1 MDEIKIRTKGM
12 KTIKALN
19 KSVTLADKTK
29 DTIVSIK
36 NRPNVLT
43 NNESEKEYGNN
54 KIEETSK
61 KALVKS
67 EKVTKRTLKKTPKRI
82 KDGTV
87 KVKKVTKKTV
97 KSSKKII
104 DSSIKAAKKTYQITK
119 QLAKITVK
127 AIKLTIKAIVSAIK
141 GIIAGTKALVSA
153 IAAGGWIAVLIII
166 IICIVALIC
175 ASAFGIFA
183 SNETSSKTISNV
195 ISDIN
200 NDLYTRIETIKS
212 KNKYDELELET
223 IQINWKEVL
232 AIYSIKY
239 NNNGKQIISTIDD
252 ASESQIK
259 DVFWDMYYLDS
270 NTKLKK
276 TNEFE
281 LKQVLTIKLY
291 SISKEQIINKYLFNE
306 FQKKQLN
313 ELLDNKL
320 NTMWDALIYNSKKG
334 NMKIVEIAKQQVG
347 NVGGEPYWRWYGFN
361 KRIEWCAVFVSW
373 VANEA
378 GFLNDKI
385 PKFSG
390 VKNGIEWFKS
400 KGEWKNKGYIPSPG
414 DIIFFDWEVDGL
426 ANHVGIVEKV
436 DNGYI
441 YTIEGNS
448 TEDGCRE
455 KKYLIN
461 QKEIYGFGI
470 PNY

>member
-1 MDEIKIRTKGM
+1 MDQIKIRTKGN
-12 KTIKALN
+12 KTIKTLN
-19 KSVTLADKTK
+19 KVASLTDKTK
-29 DTIVSIK
+29 DTLVFIK
-36 NRPNVLT
+36 NRPDIIS
-43 NNESEKEYGNN
+43 NNENEKEFGNS
-54 KIEETSK
+54 KIEATSK
-61 KALVKS
+61 RGLIVSKNL
-67 EKVTKRTLKKTPKRI
+67 TKRTIKKAPKKI

-87 KVKKVTKKTV
+87 KTVKVTRKTI

-104 DSSIKAAKKTYQITK
+104 DTSIKAAKKTFQITK
-119 QLAKITVK
+119 QIAKLTIK
-127 AIKLTIKAIVSAIK
+127 AIKLTIKAVIAAIK

-200 NDLYTRIETIKS
+200 NDLYTRIEDIKS
-212 KNKYDELELET
+212 KNNYDELELET
-223 IQINWKEVL
+223 ISINWKEVL

-239 NNNGKQIISTIDD
+239 NNNGKQITTIIDD
-252 ASESQIK
+252 DSEDKIEE
-259 DVFWDMYYLDS
+259 VFWDMYYLDS
-270 NTKLKK
+270 NTKLKRI
-276 TNEFE
+276 NEFE
-281 LKQVLTIKLY
+281 LKQVLTIKLNN
-291 SISKEQIINKYLFNE
+291 ISMEQIINKYLFNE

-313 ELLDNKL
+313 ELLDSKL
-320 NTMWDALIYNSKKG
+320 NAMWDSLIYNSKVG

-373 VANEA
+373 IANEA
-378 GFLNDKI
+378 GVLNDKI

-390 VKNGIEWFKS
+390 VKDGIEWFKTR
-400 KGEWKNKGYIPSPG
+400 GEWKNKEYIPSPG
-414 DIIFFDWEVDGL
+414 DIIFFDWEVDGI

-436 DNGYI
+436 ENGYI
-441 YTIEGNS
+441 YTVEGNS
-448 TEDGCRE
+448 TDDGCRE
-455 KKYLIN
+455 KKYSIN
-461 QKEIYGFGI
+461 QKEIYGYGT